1 MATNTFLRSRR
12 LFQGPGL
19 PPSNAVLPYL
29 LPPSH
34 DAPPLPQHY
43 FPARRGRSTFFF
55 SIPIPGSSPGSIA
68 FAQGQAKV
76 KYELRGSADVFW
88 KNDKRLVVCR
98 KGVEVVERFAIEEAM
113 VIDMQQGGM
122 SLKVLENVAVGE
134 SGKIW
139 LQGRILSGLVVAGGS
154 ACVELQVKNHS
165 TKKVVSP
172 FIIDLLDIYS
182 P

>member
-1 MATNTFLRSRR
+1 M
-12 LFQGPGL
+12 
-19 PPSNAVLPYL
+19 
-29 LPPSH
+29 
-34 DAPPLPQHY
+34 
-43 FPARRGRSTFFF
+43 
-55 SIPIPGSSPGSIA
+55 
-68 FAQGQAKV
+68 
-76 KYELRGSADVFW
+76 FW